1 MKGVPRLFRRT
12 FAATK
17 NIWQDGVFLR
27 SLFHFLGF
35 PRLLQWTGA
44 DSYDRH
50 SQLSPL
56 LFVLRR
62 NQVVFGTVLQE
73 QIVRHAQ

>member
-17 NIWQDGVFLR
+17 NIWQDGVFLW
-27 SLFHFLGF
+27 SLFHALGF

-44 DSYDRH
+44 DTHDRY

-62 NQVVFGTVLQE
+62 NQVVLGTVLQE
-73 QIVRHAQ
+73 QIVQLA